1 MENIQENND
10 NIRKI
15 VLRARHHIDRD
26 TVLSLRGTKALKVEA
41 MKNTDNEYDNRE
53 SWGELL
59 IPASPRGIE
68 SVDVT
73 TWSSLIRNVLDII
86 IPHLQFACLN
96 ICSDEVRAIFEAS
109 VKDICEEADIRLN
122 TNCPQRL
129 FKEAE
134 ETDLIKS
141 SVYLNNKNHM
151 IKIMTD
157 EDGIAWYMCAV
168 YTGEI
173 IIMIEALLDTIYE
186 LAENYTSYR
195 DNIKEFPNHTLV
207 LSYINREDLLYTQTK
222 AEVDDMVEQWDNDNQ
237 VTEISRDLL
246 RIKCKVAS
254 LFALALEI
262 DKNISDMQ
270 KKYNLKSLDDMLK

>member
-1 MENIQENND
+1 MENIQENN
-10 NIRKI
+10 NIRKV
-15 VLRARHHIDRD
+15 VLRAKHHIDRD
-26 TVLSLRGTKALKVEA
+26 LVLNLRGTKALKVEA

-59 IPASPRGIE
+59 IPASPRGIA

-86 IPHLQFACLN
+86 RPQLQFAYSN
-96 ICSDEVRAIFEAS
+96 ICSDEVRAIFEAN

-122 TNCPQRL
+122 VNCPQRL

-151 IKIMTD
+151 IKVMTD
-157 EDGIAWYMCAV
+157 EDGIDWYMCAV

-173 IIMIEALLDTIYE
+173 IIMIEALLDTIYD
-186 LAENYTSYR
+186 LAEEYTNYR

-207 LSYINREDLLYTQTK
+207 LSYINREDLLYKQTK